1 MGFAEDL
8 QRKVNKI
15 MIFVSLDAK
24 GVGDRGWLQITCF
37 EKEMQHNNLKPVSFG
52 FEHLYNNHT
61 YQSIWLVI
69 YLIKW
74 QWHNQI

>member
-8 QRKVNKI
+8 QRKVNKT

-61 YQSIWLVI
+61 Y
-69 YLIKW
+69 
-74 QWHNQI
+74 